1 MKVLVVDD
9 TKNIRTLLAT
19 CLEIEGYEV
28 VSAINGQEAL
38 DFLMTERF
46 DLVFLDIKLPEI
58 SGTEVLR
65 KMWEVGIRIPVVIMT
80 AFATVKNAVE
90 CTKMGAMAY
99 LQKPFTPEK
108 VRQTLNGIRNT
119 LEEQNRVF
127 EDYLNKS
134 RKSLADG
141 DFDRA
146 YTNLKQALALEP
158 ARKEVYDL
166 LAKVYQGLGNHEEAV
181 RFEAI
186 AAQFSD

>member
-28 VSAINGQEAL
+28 VSATNGREAL
-38 DFLMTERF
+38 DLLLTEGF

-65 KMWEVGIRIPVVIMT
+65 KIRETGIKIPVVIMT

-108 VRQTLNGIRNT
+108 VRQTLNDIQGSLAEQYLV
-119 LEEQNRVF
+119 LEE
-127 EDYLNKS
+127 YLNQS
-134 RKSLADG
+134 RKFLADG
-141 DFDRA
+141 DFVRA
-146 YTNLKQALALEP
+146 YASLKRALALEP
-158 ARKEVYDL
+158 ARKEVYNL
-166 LAKVYQGLGNHEEAV
+166 LAKVYQGVGNHEEAA

-186 AAQFSD
+186 AAHFPD